1 MRFPIWFLPL
11 CALSFAVVAGL
22 QAEEKNGIQCS
33 VQKVTLDRA
42 DTRADINSANLDRI
56 MGLRVSLRNGGFK
69 PIPEGQ
75 IIWEILKRHYDSTA
89 IDLTTGIENFA
100 GLKPG
105 EDAELTMGAAR
116 IGGIRNGAILR
127 QDELEWQ
134 ITIMHGAQEIAR
146 FSSKSS
152 FPLLL
157 KRAVKVDVP
166 GTPAPAPAP
175 APAPVPATAAAP
187 APATPAPAKP

>member
-1 MRFPIWFLPL
+1 MRSPFWFLSL
-11 CALSFAVVAGL
+11 CALGFAGVAGL
-22 QAEEKNGIQCS
+22 KAEEKNGIQCS

-42 DTRADINSANLDRI
+42 DTRADINAANLDRI

-69 PIPEGQ
+69 PVPEGQ
-75 IIWEILKRHYDSTA
+75 IVWEILKRHYDSTA
-89 IDLTTGIENFA
+89 IDLTTGTENFA

-116 IGGIRNGAILR
+116 IAGIRNGALLR

-152 FPLLL
+152 FPMLL

-175 APAPVPATAAAP
+175 AAP
-187 APATPAPAKP
+187 APAAAAAATPAPAKP

>member
-1 MRFPIWFLPL
+1 MRFPFWFLPV
-11 CALSFAVVAGL
+11 CALSFAFVAGL
-22 QAEEKNGIQCS
+22 KAEEKNGIQCS

-42 DTRADINSANLDRI
+42 DARVDLNSENLDRI
-56 MGLRVSLRNGGFK
+56 MGLRVSLRNNGFK

-75 IIWEILKRHYDSTA
+75 ITWEIIKRKYDTMA
-89 IDLTTGIENFA
+89 IELTTGTENFA
-100 GLKPG
+100 GLKSG

-116 IGGIRNGAILR
+116 ISGIRNGAILR

-134 ITIMHGAQEIAR
+134 ITIMHGTQEIAR

-166 GTPAPAPAP
+166 GAPAP
-175 APAPVPATAAAP
+175 APAPVPAAAAP
-187 APATPAPAKP
+187 APPATPAPPKP